1 MLKYMLTVLGC
12 LVVTLSI
19 GQIEQAIQTNTIID
33 SIAAYK
39 PIAKTGIQFELLPII
54 NKLQYVGDHP
64 YEWNDGVMLPA
75 KGWQQYLNAG
85 FNLKWKQFELQMA
98 PEFVAAQNLN
108 FEGFSADMDEIQ
120 WRDYYR
126 FQNFIEQPEQFGN
139 GKYTG
144 LFLGQSFLKYNFKN
158 NTISLST
165 ANQWWG
171 PTKRNALIL
180 SNNAGG
186 FPHISIANKKQI
198 QTKIGAFN
206 YEFVWGLLKN
216 GNWQPSQ
223 PTKTYRGNKLY
234 VPKPDTSRM
243 FQGVNINY
251 TPKWFKNLTVGISQS
266 YVQYTHQIASI
277 MQYVPI
283 KNIVH
288 RLPNDLPNKP
298 IILTA
303 FNFNYQLPAANANLY
318 GEFGWNLNQTTSRN
332 FMLQP
337 DKGIASV
344 LGFSKIFPTTRKYYW
359 EFLAEMANLQLQT
372 RAEQFSIGAPT
383 SWYLGADVVQGY
395 THNGQVLGAG
405 IGPGATS
412 QTIELN
418 WRKATNRIGLSAE
431 RRLHNNDFYVFS
443 FTNSGDFRR
452 WYVDFATTL
461 KIDWTFGRWDI
472 GPRLSYIQTNNYN
485 WGLFQPESKYF
496 IPGYDKQQF
505 IGQLNFKY
513 HL

>member
-1 MLKYMLTVLGC
+1 MGKTKLLILFYFIAMVAK
-12 LVVTLSI
+12 
-19 GQIEQAIQTNTIID
+19 GQAMDEA
-33 SIAAYK
+33 K
-39 PIAKTGIQFELLPII
+39 PIVKTGIQFKILPIV

-64 YEWNDGVMLPA
+64 YDWNDGVMIPA
-75 KGWQQYLNAG
+75 KGWQQYFNG
-85 FNLKWKQFELQMA
+85 GVNLKWKQFEIQFA

-108 FEGFSADMDEIQ
+108 FEGFSADMDDMQ

-126 FQNFIEQPEQFGN
+126 FQNFIEQPEQFCKGQ
-139 GKYTG
+139 YTR
-144 LFLGQSFLKYNFKN
+144 LVLGQSFLKYNFKN
-158 NTISLST
+158 TTISFST

-186 FPHISIANKKQI
+186 FPHLSIANKKPV
-198 QTKIGAFN
+198 QTKMGSFN

-216 GNWQPSQ
+216 GNWQPPQ
-223 PTKTYRGNKLY
+223 PTKTFRGNKLY
-234 VPKPDTSRM
+234 VPKPDTSRL
-243 FQGVNINY
+243 FQGLNINY
-251 TPKWFKNLTVGISQS
+251 TPKWFKNLTLGISQS
-266 YVQYTHQIASI
+266 YVQYSNQISVLEF
-277 MQYVPI
+277 VPI

-303 FNFNYQLPAANANLY
+303 FNFNYQLPAANATLY

-332 FMLQP
+332 FILQP
-337 DKGIASV
+337 DKGMASV
-344 LGFSKIFPTTRKYYW
+344 LGFSKIFPTNKKYYW

-372 RAEQFSIGAPT
+372 RAEQFTIGAPP
-383 SWYLGADVVQGY
+383 SWYLGSDVVQGY
-395 THNGQVLGAG
+395 THNGQILGAG

-418 WRKATNRIGLSAE
+418 WRKAKNRIGLTAE
-431 RRLHNNDFYVFS
+431 RRLHNNDFYIFS

-452 WYVDFATTL
+452 FYVDFATTL
-461 KIDWTFGRWDI
+461 KIDWSFGRWDLS
-472 GPRLSYIQTNNYN
+472 PRLSYIQTNNYN
-485 WGLFQPESKYF
+485 WWLFQPQDIYF
-496 IPGYDKQQF
+496 VPGYDKQQF

>member
-1 MLKYMLTVLGC
+1 MGKYMLTVLAC
-12 LVVTLSI
+12 LIVTLSI
-19 GQIEQAIQTNTIID
+19 GQAIQTNTLAD
-33 SIAAYK
+33 SITLYK
-39 PIAKTGIQFELLPII
+39 PIAKTGIQFKLLPIL

-64 YEWNDGVMLPA
+64 YDWNDGVMIPA
-75 KGWQQYLNAG
+75 KGWQQYMNAG
-85 FNLKWKQFELQMA
+85 VHLKWKQFELQIA

-108 FEGFSADMDEIQ
+108 FESFGEDMDPIQ

-126 FQNFIEQPEQFGN
+126 FQNFIEQPQQFGE
-139 GKYTG
+139 GQYTC
-144 LFLGQSFLKYNFKN
+144 LFVGQSFLKYNLKN
-158 NTISLST
+158 TTISVST

-186 FPHISIANKKQI
+186 FPHLSIANKKQI

-206 YEFVWGLLKN
+206 YQFVWGLLKN
-216 GNWQPSQ
+216 GNWQPTQ

-234 VPKPDTSRM
+234 VPKPDTSRL
-243 FQGVNINY
+243 FQGLNINY
-251 TPKWFKNLTVGISQS
+251 TPKWFKNLTVGVSQS
-266 YVQYTHQIASI
+266 YVQYANQISGLDI
-277 MQYVPI
+277 VPI
-283 KNIVH
+283 KNIVR

-303 FNFNYQLPAANANLY
+303 FNFNYQLPAANANFY
-318 GEFGWNLNQTTSRN
+318 GEFGWNLNQTTLRN
-332 FMLQP
+332 FILQP
-337 DKGIASV
+337 DKGLASV
-344 LGFSKIFPTTRKYYW
+344 LGFSKIFPTTQKHYW

-372 RAEQFSIGAPT
+372 RAEQFSIGAPP

-395 THNGQVLGAG
+395 THNGQILGAG
-405 IGPGATS
+405 IGSGATS

-418 WRKATNRIGLSAE
+418 WRKANNRIGLNAE

-461 KIDWTFGRWDI
+461 KIDWTFGRWDLS
-472 GPRLSYIQTNNYN
+472 PRLSYIHTNNYN
-485 WGLFQPESKYF
+485 WGLFQPEAKYF

-505 IGQLNFKY
+505 IGQFIFKY
-513 HL
+513 HF

>member
-1 MLKYMLTVLGC
+1 MGKYMLTVLAC
-12 LVVTLSI
+12 LVVSLSI
-19 GQIEQAIQTNTIID
+19 GQAIQTNTLAD
-33 SIAAYK
+33 SITLNK
-39 PIAKTGIQFELLPII
+39 PIAKTGIQFKWLPIL

-64 YEWNDGVMLPA
+64 YDWNDGVMIPA
-75 KGWQQYLNAG
+75 KGWQQYMNAG
-85 FNLKWKQFELQMA
+85 VHLKWKQFELQIA

-108 FEGFSADMDEIQ
+108 FEGFGEDMDPIQ

-126 FQNFIEQPEQFGN
+126 LQNFIEQPQQFGN
-139 GKYTG
+139 GQYRR
-144 LFLGQSFLKYNFKN
+144 LFVGQSFLKYNLKN
-158 NTISLST
+158 TTISVST

-171 PTKRNALIL
+171 PNKRNALIL

-186 FPHISIANKKQI
+186 FPHLSIANKKQI

-206 YEFVWGLLKN
+206 YQFVWGLLKN
-216 GNWQPSQ
+216 GNWQPTQ

-234 VPKPDTSRM
+234 VPKPDTSRL
-243 FQGVNINY
+243 FQGLNINY
-251 TPKWFKNLTVGISQS
+251 TPKWFKNLTVGVSQS
-266 YVQYTHQIASI
+266 YVQYANQISGLDF
-277 MQYVPI
+277 VPI
-283 KNIVH
+283 KIIVR
-288 RLPNDLPNKP
+288 RLPNELPNKP

-303 FNFNYQLPAANANLY
+303 FNFNYQLPAANANFY
-318 GEFGWNLNQTTSRN
+318 GEFGWNLNQTTLRN

-337 DKGIASV
+337 DKGLASV
-344 LGFSKIFPTTRKYYW
+344 LGFSKIFPTTQKHYW

-372 RAEQFSIGAPT
+372 RAEQFSIGAPP

-395 THNGQVLGAG
+395 THNGQILGAG

-418 WRKATNRIGLSAE
+418 WRKANNRIGLNAE

-461 KIDWTFGRWDI
+461 KIDWSFGRWDLS
-472 GPRLSYIQTNNYN
+472 PRLSYIQTNNYN
-485 WGLFQPESKYF
+485 WGLFQPEAKYF

-505 IGQLNFKY
+505 IGQFIFKY

>member
-1 MLKYMLTVLGC
+1 MLTVLAC
-12 LVVTLSI
+12 LVVSLSI
-19 GQIEQAIQTNTIID
+19 GQAIQTNTLAD
-33 SIAAYK
+33 SITLYK
-39 PIAKTGIQFELLPII
+39 PIAKTGIQFKLLPIL

-64 YEWNDGVMLPA
+64 YDWNDGVMIPA
-75 KGWQQYLNAG
+75 KGWQQYINTG
-85 FNLKWKQFELQMA
+85 VHLKWKQFELQIA
-98 PEFVAAQNLN
+98 PEFIAAQNLN
-108 FEGFSADMDEIQ
+108 FEGFGEDMDPIQ

-126 FQNFIEQPEQFGN
+126 FQNFIEQPQQFGN
-139 GKYTG
+139 GQYTR
-144 LFLGQSFLKYNFKN
+144 LFFGQSFLKYNLKN
-158 NTISLST
+158 TTISVST

-186 FPHISIANKKQI
+186 FPHLSIANKKQI

-206 YEFVWGLLKN
+206 YQFVWGLLKN
-216 GNWQPSQ
+216 GNWQPTQ

-234 VPKPDTSRM
+234 VPKPDTSRL
-243 FQGVNINY
+243 FQGFNINY
-251 TPKWFKNLTVGISQS
+251 TPKWFKNLTVGVSQS
-266 YVQYTHQIASI
+266 YVQYANQISGLEFL
-277 MQYVPI
+277 PI
-283 KNIVH
+283 KNIVR

-303 FNFNYQLPAANANLY
+303 FNFNYQLPAANANFY
-318 GEFGWNLNQTTSRN
+318 GEFGWNLNQTSSRN
-332 FMLQP
+332 FILQP
-337 DKGIASV
+337 DKGLASV
-344 LGFSKIFPTTRKYYW
+344 LGFSKIFPTTQKHYW

-372 RAEQFSIGAPT
+372 RAEQFSIGAPP

-395 THNGQVLGAG
+395 THNGQILAAG

-412 QTIELN
+412 QTIEFN
-418 WRKATNRIGLSAE
+418 WRKANNRIGLSAE

-461 KIDWTFGRWDI
+461 KIDWTFGRWDLS
-472 GPRLSYIQTNNYN
+472 PRLSYIQTNNYN
-485 WGLFQPESKYF
+485 WGLFQPEAKYF

-505 IGQLNFKY
+505 IGQFIFKY

>member
-1 MLKYMLTVLGC
+1 MGKTKLFILFYFIAMVAK
-12 LVVTLSI
+12 
-19 GQIEQAIQTNTIID
+19 GQAMDEA
-33 SIAAYK
+33 K
-39 PIAKTGIQFELLPII
+39 PIVKTGIQFKLLPIV

-64 YEWNDGVMLPA
+64 YDWNDGLMIPA
-75 KGWQQYLNAG
+75 KGWQQYFNG
-85 FNLKWKQFELQMA
+85 GVNLKWKQFELQVA
-98 PEFVAAQNLN
+98 PELVLAQNLN
-108 FEGFSADMDEIQ
+108 FEGFSENLDPVH

-126 FQNFIEQPEQFGN
+126 FYNFIEQPEQFGK
-139 GKYTG
+139 GQYTH

-158 NTISLST
+158 TSVSFST

-186 FPHISIANKKQI
+186 FPHLSITNKKPV
-198 QTKIGAFN
+198 QTKIGSFN

-216 GNWQPSQ
+216 GNWQPPQ
-223 PTKTYRGNKLY
+223 PTKTFRGNKLY
-234 VPKPDTSRM
+234 VSKPDTSRI
-243 FQGVNINY
+243 FQGFNINY

-266 YVQYTHQIASI
+266 YVQYSNQISVLEF
-277 MQYVPI
+277 VPI

-303 FNFNYQLPAANANLY
+303 FNFNYQLPAANATLY

-332 FMLQP
+332 FILQP
-337 DKGIASV
+337 DKGKASV
-344 LGFSKIFPTTRKYYW
+344 LGFSKIFPTTKKHYW

-372 RAEQFSIGAPT
+372 RAEQFTIGAPP
-383 SWYLGADVVQGY
+383 SWYLGSDVVQGY
-395 THNGQVLGAG
+395 THNGQILGAG

-418 WRKATNRIGLSAE
+418 WRKAKNRIGLTAE
-431 RRLHNNDFYVFS
+431 RRLHNNDFYIFS

-452 WYVDFATTL
+452 FYVDFATTL
-461 KIDWTFGRWDI
+461 KIDWSFGRWDLS
-472 GPRLSYIQTNNYN
+472 PRLSYIQTNNYN
-485 WGLFQPESKYF
+485 WWLFQPQDIYF
-496 IPGYDKQQF
+496 VPGYDKQQF
-505 IGQLNFKY
+505 IGQLNFTY

>member
-1 MLKYMLTVLGC
+1 MGKTKLLILFYLIVFVARGQVIDQNQ
-12 LVVTLSI
+12 LVD
-19 GQIEQAIQTNTIID
+19 TIA
-33 SIAAYK
+33 SYK
-39 PIAKTGIQFELLPII
+39 PIERIGIQFKILPLI

-64 YEWNDGVMLPA
+64 YDWNDGVMIPA
-75 KGWQQYLNAG
+75 KGWQQYMNVG
-85 FNLKWKQFELQMA
+85 FNLKWKQFELQIA
-98 PEFVAAQNLN
+98 PEFVAAQNLF
-108 FEGFSADMDEIQ
+108 FEGFSENLDQ
-120 WRDYYR
+120 VYWRDYYR
-126 FQNFIEQPEQFGN
+126 FQNFIEQPEQHGTDQ
-139 GKYTG
+139 YTNV
-144 LFLGQSFLKYNFKN
+144 FLGQSFLKYNLKN
-158 NTISLST
+158 TTISLST

-186 FPHISIANKKQI
+186 FPHLSITNKKPV
-198 QTKIGAFN
+198 QTKIGIFN

-216 GNWQPSQ
+216 GNWQPPQ
-223 PTKTYRGNKLY
+223 PTKTYRSYKLY

-243 FQGVNINY
+243 FQGMNINY

-266 YVQYTHQIASI
+266 FVQYSNQVKGII
-277 MQYVPI
+277 QFIPI

-298 IILTA
+298 ITLTA
-303 FNFNYQLPAANANLY
+303 FNFYYQLPSANATFY
-318 GEFGWNLNQTTSRN
+318 GEFGWNLNQTSFRN
-332 FMLQP
+332 WVLQP
-337 DKGIASV
+337 DKGMGTV
-344 LGFSKIFPTTRKYYW
+344 LGFNKIFTTTKKYYW
-359 EFLAEMANLQLQT
+359 EFLAEMTNLQLQT
-372 RAEQFSIGAPT
+372 RAEQFTTGAPP

-395 THNGQVLGAG
+395 THNGQLLGAG

-418 WRKATNRIGLSAE
+418 WRKAKNRIGLSAE

-443 FTNSGDFRR
+443 FTNTGDFRR

-485 WGLFQPESKYF
+485 WQLFQPQEIYF
-496 IPGYDKQQF
+496 IPGLDKQQF
-505 IGQLNFKY
+505 IGQLNLRY

>member
-1 MLKYMLTVLGC
+1 MGKYMLTVLAC
-12 LVVTLSI
+12 LVVSLSI
-19 GQIEQAIQTNTIID
+19 GQAIQTNTLAD
-33 SIAAYK
+33 SITLYK
-39 PIAKTGIQFELLPII
+39 PIAKTGIQFKLLPIL

-64 YEWNDGVMLPA
+64 YDWNDGVMIPA
-75 KGWQQYLNAG
+75 KGWQQYINTG
-85 FNLKWKQFELQMA
+85 VHLKWKQFELQIA
-98 PEFVAAQNLN
+98 PEFIAAQNLN
-108 FEGFSADMDEIQ
+108 FEGFGEDMDPIQ

-126 FQNFIEQPEQFGN
+126 FQNFIEQPQQFGN
-139 GKYTG
+139 GQYTR
-144 LFLGQSFLKYNFKN
+144 LFFGQSFLKYNLKN
-158 NTISLST
+158 TTISVST

-186 FPHISIANKKQI
+186 FPHLSIANKKQI

-206 YEFVWGLLKN
+206 YQFVWGLLKN
-216 GNWQPSQ
+216 GNWQPTQ

-234 VPKPDTSRM
+234 VPKPDTSRL
-243 FQGVNINY
+243 FQGFNINY
-251 TPKWFKNLTVGISQS
+251 TPKWFKNLTVGVSQS
-266 YVQYTHQIASI
+266 YVQYANQISGLEFL
-277 MQYVPI
+277 PI
-283 KNIVH
+283 KNIVR

-303 FNFNYQLPAANANLY
+303 FNFNYQLPAANANFY
-318 GEFGWNLNQTTSRN
+318 GEFGWNLNQTSSRN
-332 FMLQP
+332 FILQP
-337 DKGIASV
+337 DKGLASV
-344 LGFSKIFPTTRKYYW
+344 LGFSKIFPTTQKHYW

-372 RAEQFSIGAPT
+372 RAEQFSIGAPP

-395 THNGQVLGAG
+395 THNGQILAAG

-412 QTIELN
+412 QTIEFN
-418 WRKATNRIGLSAE
+418 WRKANNRIGLSAE

-461 KIDWTFGRWDI
+461 KIDWTFGRWDLS
-472 GPRLSYIQTNNYN
+472 PRLSYIQTNNYN
-485 WGLFQPESKYF
+485 WGLFQPEAKYF

-505 IGQLNFKY
+505 IGQFIFKY

>member
-1 MLKYMLTVLGC
+1 MGKTKLLILFYFIAMVAK
-12 LVVTLSI
+12 
-19 GQIEQAIQTNTIID
+19 GQAMDEA
-33 SIAAYK
+33 K
-39 PIAKTGIQFELLPII
+39 PIVKTGIQFKLLPIV

-64 YEWNDGVMLPA
+64 YDWNDGVMIPA
-75 KGWQQYLNAG
+75 KGWQQYFNG
-85 FNLKWKQFELQMA
+85 GMNLKWKQFELQVA
-98 PEFVAAQNLN
+98 PELVLAQNLN
-108 FEGFSADMDEIQ
+108 FEGFSENLDPVH
-120 WRDYYR
+120 WRDYYK
-126 FQNFIEQPEQFGN
+126 FYNFIEQPEQFGK
-139 GKYTG
+139 GQYTH

-158 NTISLST
+158 ASISFST

-186 FPHISIANKKQI
+186 FPHLSITNKKPV
-198 QTKIGAFN
+198 QTKIGSFN
-206 YEFVWGLLKN
+206 YEFIWGLLKN
-216 GNWQPSQ
+216 GNWQPPQ
-223 PTKTYRGNKLY
+223 PTKTFRGNKLY
-234 VPKPDTSRM
+234 VPKPDTSRL

-251 TPKWFKNLTVGISQS
+251 TPKWFKNLTLGISQS
-266 YVQYTHQIASI
+266 YVQYSNQISVLEF
-277 MQYVPI
+277 VPI

-303 FNFNYQLPAANANLY
+303 FNFNYQLPAANATLY

-332 FMLQP
+332 FILQP
-337 DKGIASV
+337 DKGMASV
-344 LGFSKIFPTTRKYYW
+344 LGFSKIFPTNKKYYW

-372 RAEQFSIGAPT
+372 RAEQFTIGAPP
-383 SWYLGADVVQGY
+383 SWYLGSDVVQGY
-395 THNGQVLGAG
+395 THNGQILGAG

-418 WRKATNRIGLSAE
+418 WRKAKNRIGLTAE
-431 RRLHNNDFYVFS
+431 RRLHNNDFYIFS

-452 WYVDFATTL
+452 FYVDFATTL
-461 KIDWTFGRWDI
+461 KIDWSFGRWDLS
-472 GPRLSYIQTNNYN
+472 PRLSYIQTNNYN
-485 WGLFQPESKYF
+485 WWLFQPQDIYF
-496 IPGYDKQQF
+496 VPGYDKQQF